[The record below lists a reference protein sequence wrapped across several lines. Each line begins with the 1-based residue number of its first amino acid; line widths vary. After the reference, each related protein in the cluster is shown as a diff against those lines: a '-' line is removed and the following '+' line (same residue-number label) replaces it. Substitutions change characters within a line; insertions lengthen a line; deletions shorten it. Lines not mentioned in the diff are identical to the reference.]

1 MALSEDDAAKIVLI
15 RSIEECDPRAFSEEL
30 RAQAFVAA
38 QDAEPGLS
46 SIERYAARLFEHLS
60 PWYQSILQLSKI
72 PLPWTLPVCF
82 AAFLLGLATNLLGP
96 AQQIHVIRNP
106 IFILI
111 AWNFVVFLALF
122 VLFLRRKIKTAQVS
136 TVVRAQNT
144 LPGAGNVGGLRGGL
158 RSNQSKAPWVVRYL
172 LPGVWHF
179 FHRMIFAVH
188 EQKNLAQIMRRFS
201 HHWLSVA
208 GALVVARWRR
218 LLHLGSVFVATG
230 AVAGMY
236 FRGLFQGYR
245 VVWDSTFI
253 VDQET
258 VDTFIRVLFGPSLW
272 LSNVF
277 GLGLANEISVVRLL
291 TPEGDEADGWIH
303 LFAISVLVAVVLPR
317 LALAAWQSS
326 RVGRLANNIALPL
339 DHYYGEVIEGPI
351 RLLVENE
358 VAAHAQTFSAKIAG
372 FVASKLYDEQIVPK
386 LISFREG
393 GGRIAD
399 LKSDLTSTTVAFLP
413 KIQSF
418 ITDTAIPE
426 LQLALS
432 QRLGEVLK
440 SIGTSFIDVKDPQI
454 AFEELSIFPAGR
466 TELKISNEF
475 SRAIAL
481 SVGTSIALAVAAV
494 GGGIGEQLG
503 IAIIATVLGT
513 TGPIG
518 FLIGLVAGTV
528 VAAGAWWFGKDKI
541 TETVEHVLLPAA
553 VVRAALWQSRF
564 QRLLAEAREKCEES
578 VRAKVDENL
587 QALIPQITNE
597 ILLRLRRLR
606 QY

>member
-1 MALSEDDAAKIVLI
+1 MALTEDAAAKIVLI

-30 RAQAFVAA
+30 RARAFVAA

-60 PWYQSILQLSKI
+60 PWYQSILQLAKI
-72 PLPWTLPVCF
+72 PAPWTLPVCF

-96 AQQIHVIRNP
+96 ARQIHVIRNP

-111 AWNFVVFLALF
+111 AWNLLVFLTLF
-122 VLFLRRKIKTAQVS
+122 VLFLRRKIKTQQVTS
-136 TVVRAQNT
+136 IVPAANTVES
-144 LPGAGNVGGLRGGL
+144 LRISS
-158 RSNQSKAPWVVRYL
+158 RSNQSKVPWVVKHL

-179 FHRMIFAVH
+179 FHRMIFAVR
-188 EQKNLAQIMRRFS
+188 EQRNLAQIMRRFS
-201 HHWLSVA
+201 HHWFSVA
-208 GALVVARWRR
+208 GALVVSRWRR
-218 LLHLGSVFVATG
+218 LLHLGSVFIATG

-253 VDQET
+253 VEQES
-258 VDTFIRVLFGPSLW
+258 VATFIRVLFAPSLW
-272 LSNVF
+272 ISNLF
-277 GLGLANEISVVRLL
+277 GLGLANRISVDRLL
-291 TPEGDEADGWIH
+291 TPGGDEADGWIH
-303 LFAISVLVAVVLPR
+303 LFAISVLLAVVLPR

-326 RVGRLANNIALPL
+326 RIRRLSGNLALPL

-351 RLLVENE
+351 RLLIEKE
-358 VAAHAQTFSAKIAG
+358 VAEQAQTFSAKIAG
-372 FVASKLYDEQIVPK
+372 FVATKLYDEQIVPK
-386 LISFREG
+386 LISFRERG
-393 GGRIAD
+393 GKIAD
-399 LKSDLTSTTVAFLP
+399 LKSELTSTTVAFLP

-418 ITDTAIPE
+418 ITDTALPE

-475 SRAIAL
+475 SRALAF
-481 SVGTSIALAVAAV
+481 SVGTSIALAIAAV

-518 FLIGLVAGTV
+518 FLIGLVAGAV

-541 TETVEHVLLPAA
+541 TETVEHILLPAA
-553 VVRAALWQSRF
+553 VVRTALWQSRF

-587 QALIPQITNE
+587 QTLIPQITDE

-606 QY
+606 QS

>member
-1 MALSEDDAAKIVLI
+1 MALTEDAAAKIVLI

-60 PWYQSILQLSKI
+60 PWYQSILQLAKI
-72 PLPWTLPVCF
+72 PAPWTFPVCF

-106 IFILI
+106 IFVLI
-111 AWNFVVFLALF
+111 AWNLLVFLALF
-122 VLFLRRKIKTAQVS
+122 VLFLRRKIKTQQITNVVPAAN
-136 TVVRAQNT
+136 TVES
-144 LPGAGNVGGLRGGL
+144 L
-158 RSNQSKAPWVVRYL
+158 RSSLRNHQSKAPWVVKYL

-208 GALVVARWRR
+208 GALVVSRWRR
-218 LLHLGSVFVATG
+218 LLHLGSVFIATG

-245 VVWDSTFI
+245 VMWDSTFI
-253 VDQET
+253 VDQES
-258 VDTFIRVLFGPSLW
+258 VATFIRVLFGPSLW
-272 LSNVF
+272 ISNLV
-277 GLGLANEISVVRLL
+277 GLGLANEISVSRLL
-291 TPEGDEADGWIH
+291 TPGGDEADGWIH
-303 LFAISVLVAVVLPR
+303 LFAISVFVAVVLPR

-326 RVGRLANNIALPL
+326 RLARLSDNIALPL

-351 RLLVENE
+351 RLLIEKE
-358 VAAHAQTFSAKIAG
+358 VGVQAQTFSAKVAG
-372 FVASKLYDEQIVPK
+372 FVASKLYDEQIVPQ
-386 LISFREG
+386 LILFRERG
-393 GGRIAD
+393 GKIAD
-399 LKSDLTSTTVAFLP
+399 LKSELTSTTLAFLP

-418 ITDTAIPE
+418 ITDTALPE

-475 SRAIAL
+475 SRAIAF
-481 SVGTSIALAVAAV
+481 SVGTSIALAIAAV

-518 FLIGLVAGTV
+518 FLIGLVAGAV

-541 TETVEHVLLPAA
+541 TETVEHILLPAA
-553 VVRAALWQSRF
+553 VVRAA
-564 QRLLAEAREKCEES
+564 
-578 VRAKVDENL
+578 
-587 QALIPQITNE
+587 
-597 ILLRLRRLR
+597 
-606 QY
+606 

>member
-1 MALSEDDAAKIVLI
+1 MALTEDAAAKIVLI

-60 PWYQSILQLSKI
+60 PWYQSILQLAKI
-72 PLPWTLPVCF
+72 PAPWTFPVCF

-111 AWNFVVFLALF
+111 AWNLLIFLALF
-122 VLFLRRKIKTAQVS
+122 VLFLRRKIKTQQVTNVVPAAN
-136 TVVRAQNT
+136 TVES
-144 LPGAGNVGGLRGGL
+144 L
-158 RSNQSKAPWVVRYL
+158 RSSLRNHQYKAPWVVKYL

-208 GALVVARWRR
+208 GALVVSRWRR
-218 LLHLGSVFVATG
+218 LLHLGSVFIATG

-253 VDQET
+253 VDQES
-258 VDTFIRVLFGPSLW
+258 VATFIRVLFGPSLW
-272 LSNVF
+272 ISNLF
-277 GLGLANEISVVRLL
+277 GLGLANEISVSGLL
-291 TPEGDEADGWIH
+291 TPGGDEADGWIH
-303 LFAISVLVAVVLPR
+303 LFAISVFVAVVLPR

-326 RVGRLANNIALPL
+326 RLARLSDNIALPL
-339 DHYYGEVIEGPI
+339 DRYYGEVIEGPI
-351 RLLVENE
+351 RLLIEKE
-358 VAAHAQTFSAKIAG
+358 VGAQAQTFSVKVAG

-386 LISFREG
+386 LILFRERG
-393 GGRIAD
+393 GKIAD
-399 LKSDLTSTTVAFLP
+399 LKSELTSTTVAFLP

-418 ITDTAIPE
+418 ITDTALPE

-475 SRAIAL
+475 SRALAF
-481 SVGTSIALAVAAV
+481 SVGTSIALAIAAV

-518 FLIGLVAGTV
+518 FLIGLVAGAM

-541 TETVEHVLLPAA
+541 TETVEHILLPAA
-553 VVRAALWQSRF
+553 VVRTALWQSRF

-587 QALIPQITNE
+587 QTLIPQITDE

-606 QY
+606 QS

>member
-1 MALSEDDAAKIVLI
+1 MALTEDAAAKIVLI
-15 RSIEECDPRAFSEEL
+15 RSIEECDQRAFSEEL

-38 QDAEPGLS
+38 QDVEPGLS

-60 PWYQSILQLSKI
+60 PWYQSILQLAKI
-72 PLPWTLPVCF
+72 PAPWTFPVCL

-106 IFILI
+106 IFVLI
-111 AWNFVVFLALF
+111 AWNLLIFLALF
-122 VLFLRRKIKTAQVS
+122 VLFLRRKIKKQQVTNVVPAAN
-136 TVVRAQNT
+136 TVES
-144 LPGAGNVGGLRGGL
+144 L
-158 RSNQSKAPWVVRYL
+158 RSSLRDHQYKDKAPWVVKYL
-172 LPGVWHF
+172 LPAVWHF

-188 EQKNLAQIMRRFS
+188 EQKNLSQIMRRFS
-201 HHWLSVA
+201 HHWLLVA
-208 GALVVARWRR
+208 GALVVSRWRR
-218 LLHLGSVFVATG
+218 LLHLGSVFIATG

-253 VDQET
+253 VNQES
-258 VDTFIRVLFGPSLW
+258 VATFIRVLFGPSLW
-272 LSNVF
+272 ISNLF
-277 GLGLANEISVVRLL
+277 GLGLANEISVSRLL
-291 TPEGDEADGWIH
+291 TPGGDEADGWIH
-303 LFAISVLVAVVLPR
+303 LFAISVFVAVVLPR

-326 RVGRLANNIALPL
+326 RLARLSDNIALPL

-351 RLLVENE
+351 RLLIEKE
-358 VAAHAQTFSAKIAG
+358 VGVQAQTFSAKVAG

-386 LISFREG
+386 LILFRERG
-393 GGRIAD
+393 GKIAD
-399 LKSDLTSTTVAFLP
+399 LKSQLTSTTVAFLP

-418 ITDTAIPE
+418 ITDTALPD

-475 SRAIAL
+475 SRAIAF
-481 SVGTSIALAVAAV
+481 SVGTSIALAIAAV

-518 FLIGLVAGTV
+518 FLIGLVAGAV

-541 TETVEHVLLPAA
+541 TETVEHILLPAA
-553 VVRAALWQSRF
+553 VVRTALWQSRF

-587 QALIPQITNE
+587 QALVPQITNE

-606 QY
+606 QS

>member
-1 MALSEDDAAKIVLI
+1 MALTEDDAAKIVLI

-38 QDAEPGLS
+38 QGSEPGLS

-60 PWYQSILQLSKI
+60 PWYQSILQLAKI
-72 PLPWTLPVCF
+72 PASWTWPVCF

-111 AWNFVVFLALF
+111 AWNLLVFFALF
-122 VLFLRRKIKTAQVS
+122 VLFLRRKIKTAQLPNVA
-136 TVVRAQNT
+136 RAQNN
-144 LPGAGNVGGLRGGL
+144 LPGAGNVESL
-158 RSNQSKAPWVVRYL
+158 RSSLRNNHAKAPWVVKYL
-172 LPGVWHF
+172 LPTVWHF

-208 GALVVARWRR
+208 GALVIARWRR
-218 LLHLGSVFVATG
+218 LLHLGSVFVAAG

-253 VDQET
+253 VDQESVT
-258 VDTFIRVLFGPSLW
+258 TFIRVLFGPSLW
-272 LSNVF
+272 LSNIF
-277 GLGLANEISVVRLL
+277 GLGLADEINVGRLL

-303 LFAISVLVAVVLPR
+303 LFAISVLVVVILPR

-326 RVGRLANNIALPL
+326 RIDRLSKNIGLPL

-351 RLLVENE
+351 RLLVEKE
-358 VAAHAQTFSAKIAG
+358 VAAQAQIFSAKVAG

-386 LISFREG
+386 LISFRER

-440 SIGTSFIDVKDPQI
+440 SIGTSFIDVKDPRI
-454 AFEELSIFPAGR
+454 AFEELSIFPAGG

-475 SRAIAL
+475 SRAIAF

-518 FLIGLVAGTV
+518 FLIGLVAGAV

-541 TETVEHVLLPAA
+541 SETVEHILLPAA
-553 VVRAALWQSRF
+553 VVRTALWQSRF
-564 QRLLAEAREKCEES
+564 QRLLAEARDKCEAS

-587 QALIPQITNE
+587 QTLVPQITDE

>member
-1 MALSEDDAAKIVLI
+1 
-15 RSIEECDPRAFSEEL
+15 
-30 RAQAFVAA
+30 
-38 QDAEPGLS
+38 
-46 SIERYAARLFEHLS
+46 
-60 PWYQSILQLSKI
+60 
-72 PLPWTLPVCF
+72 
-82 AAFLLGLATNLLGP
+82 
-96 AQQIHVIRNP
+96 
-106 IFILI
+106 
-111 AWNFVVFLALF
+111 
-122 VLFLRRKIKTAQVS
+122 
-136 TVVRAQNT
+136 
-144 LPGAGNVGGLRGGL
+144 
-158 RSNQSKAPWVVRYL
+158 
-172 LPGVWHF
+172 
-179 FHRMIFAVH
+179 
-188 EQKNLAQIMRRFS
+188 
-201 HHWLSVA
+201 
-208 GALVVARWRR
+208 
-218 LLHLGSVFVATG
+218 VFVASG
-230 AVAGMY
+230 AIAGMY

-253 VDQET
+253 VDQES
-258 VDTFIRVLFGPSLW
+258 VDVFIRVLFGPSLW

-277 GLGLANEISVVRLL
+277 GLGLANEISVARLL

-326 RVGRLANNIALPL
+326 RAGRLAKNIALPL

-358 VAAHAQTFSAKIAG
+358 VATQAQTFSAKVAG

-386 LISFREG
+386 LISFRDG

-481 SVGTSIALAVAAV
+481 SVGTSIALALAAV

-518 FLIGLVAGTV
+518 FLIGLVAGAV
-528 VAAGAWWFGKDKI
+528 IAAGAWWFGKDRI
-541 TETVEHVLLPAA
+541 SETVEHIVLPAA
-553 VVRAALWQSRF
+553 VVRTALWQSRF

-587 QALIPQITNE
+587 QALNPQITNE

>member
-1 MALSEDDAAKIVLI
+1 MALTEDAAAKIVLI

-60 PWYQSILQLSKI
+60 PWYQSILQLAKI
-72 PLPWTLPVCF
+72 PAPWTFPVCF

-106 IFILI
+106 IFVLI
-111 AWNFVVFLALF
+111 AWNLMVFLALF
-122 VLFLRRKIKTAQVS
+122 VLFLRRKIKTQQITNVVPAAN
-136 TVVRAQNT
+136 TVES
-144 LPGAGNVGGLRGGL
+144 L
-158 RSNQSKAPWVVRYL
+158 RSSLRNHQSKAPWVVKYL

-208 GALVVARWRR
+208 GALVVSRWRR
-218 LLHLGSVFVATG
+218 LLHLGSVFIATG

-245 VVWDSTFI
+245 VMWDSTFI
-253 VDQET
+253 VDQES
-258 VDTFIRVLFGPSLW
+258 VATFIRVLFGPSLW
-272 LSNVF
+272 ISNLV
-277 GLGLANEISVVRLL
+277 GLGLANEISVSRLL
-291 TPEGDEADGWIH
+291 TPGGDEADGWIH
-303 LFAISVLVAVVLPR
+303 LFAISVFVAVVLPR

-326 RVGRLANNIALPL
+326 RLARLSDNIALPL

-351 RLLVENE
+351 RLLIEKE
-358 VAAHAQTFSAKIAG
+358 VGVQAQTFSAKVAG

-386 LISFREG
+386 LILFRERG
-393 GGRIAD
+393 GKIAD
-399 LKSDLTSTTVAFLP
+399 LKSELTSTTLAFLP

-418 ITDTAIPE
+418 ITDTALPE

-475 SRAIAL
+475 SRAIAF
-481 SVGTSIALAVAAV
+481 SVGTSIALAIAAV

-518 FLIGLVAGTV
+518 FLIGLVAGAV

-541 TETVEHVLLPAA
+541 TETVEHILLPAA

-587 QALIPQITNE
+587 QTLIPQITDE

-606 QY
+606 QS

>member
-1 MALSEDDAAKIVLI
+1 MALTEDAAAKIVLI

-60 PWYQSILQLSKI
+60 PWYQSILQLAKI
-72 PLPWTLPVCF
+72 PAPWTFPVCF
-82 AAFLLGLATNLLGP
+82 VAFLLGLATNLLGP

-106 IFILI
+106 IFVLI
-111 AWNFVVFLALF
+111 AWNLLVFLALF
-122 VLFLRRKIKTAQVS
+122 VLFLRRKIKTQQVTNVVPAAN
-136 TVVRAQNT
+136 TVDS
-144 LPGAGNVGGLRGGL
+144 L
-158 RSNQSKAPWVVRYL
+158 RSSLRNHQSKAPWVVKYL

-208 GALVVARWRR
+208 GALVVSRWRR
-218 LLHLGSVFVATG
+218 LLHLGSVFIATG

-245 VVWDSTFI
+245 VMWDSTFI
-253 VDQET
+253 VDQES
-258 VDTFIRVLFGPSLW
+258 VATFIRVLFGPSLW
-272 LSNVF
+272 ISNLV
-277 GLGLANEISVVRLL
+277 GLGLANEISVSRLL
-291 TPEGDEADGWIH
+291 TPGGDEADGWIH
-303 LFAISVLVAVVLPR
+303 LFAISVFVAVVLPR

-326 RVGRLANNIALPL
+326 RLARLSDNIALPL

-351 RLLVENE
+351 RLLIEKE
-358 VAAHAQTFSAKIAG
+358 VGVQAQTFSAKVAG

-386 LISFREG
+386 LILFRERG
-393 GGRIAD
+393 GKIAD
-399 LKSDLTSTTVAFLP
+399 LKSELTSTTLAFLP

-418 ITDTAIPE
+418 ITDTALPE

-475 SRAIAL
+475 SRAIAF
-481 SVGTSIALAVAAV
+481 SVGTSIALAIAAV

-518 FLIGLVAGTV
+518 FLIGLVAGAV

-541 TETVEHVLLPAA
+541 TETVEHILLPAA

-587 QALIPQITNE
+587 QTLIPQITDE

-606 QY
+606 QS

>member
-1 MALSEDDAAKIVLI
+1 MALTEDAAAKIVLI

-38 QDAEPGLS
+38 QDVEPGLS

-60 PWYQSILQLSKI
+60 PWYQSILQLAKI
-72 PLPWTLPVCF
+72 PAPWTFPVCF

-111 AWNFVVFLALF
+111 AWNLLIFLALF
-122 VLFLRRKIKTAQVS
+122 VLFLRRKIKTQQVTNVVPAAN
-136 TVVRAQNT
+136 TVES
-144 LPGAGNVGGLRGGL
+144 L
-158 RSNQSKAPWVVRYL
+158 RSSLRNHQYKAPWVVKYL

-208 GALVVARWRR
+208 GALVVSRWRR
-218 LLHLGSVFVATG
+218 LLHLGSVFIASG

-245 VVWDSTFI
+245 VMWDSTFI
-253 VDQET
+253 VDQES
-258 VDTFIRVLFGPSLW
+258 VATFIRVLFGPSLW
-272 LSNVF
+272 ISKLF
-277 GLGLANEISVVRLL
+277 GLGLANEISVSRLL
-291 TPEGDEADGWIH
+291 SPGGDEADGWIH
-303 LFAISVLVAVVLPR
+303 LFAISVFVAVVLPR
-317 LALAAWQSS
+317 LALAAWQS
-326 RVGRLANNIALPL
+326 RRLARLSDNIALPL

-351 RLLVENE
+351 RLLIEKE
-358 VAAHAQTFSAKIAG
+358 VGVQAQTFSAKVAG

-386 LISFREG
+386 LILFRERG
-393 GGRIAD
+393 GKIAD
-399 LKSDLTSTTVAFLP
+399 LKSELTSTTVAFLP

-418 ITDTAIPE
+418 ITDTALPE

-475 SRAIAL
+475 SRAIAF
-481 SVGTSIALAVAAV
+481 SVGTSIALAIAAV

-518 FLIGLVAGTV
+518 FLIGLVAGAV

-541 TETVEHVLLPAA
+541 TETVEHILLPAA
-553 VVRAALWQSRF
+553 VVRTALWQSRF

-587 QALIPQITNE
+587 QALVPQITDE

-606 QY
+606 QS

>member
-1 MALSEDDAAKIVLI
+1 MALTEDAAAKIVLI

-60 PWYQSILQLSKI
+60 PWYQSILQLAKI
-72 PLPWTLPVCF
+72 PAPWTFPVCF

-106 IFILI
+106 IFVLI
-111 AWNFVVFLALF
+111 AWNLLVFLALF
-122 VLFLRRKIKTAQVS
+122 VLFLRRKIKTQQVTNVVPAAN
-136 TVVRAQNT
+136 TVES
-144 LPGAGNVGGLRGGL
+144 L
-158 RSNQSKAPWVVRYL
+158 RSSLRNHQSKAPWVVKYL

-208 GALVVARWRR
+208 GALVVSRWRR
-218 LLHLGSVFVATG
+218 LLHLGSVFIATG

-245 VVWDSTFI
+245 VMWDSTFI
-253 VDQET
+253 VDQES
-258 VDTFIRVLFGPSLW
+258 VATFIRVLFGPSLW
-272 LSNVF
+272 ISNLV
-277 GLGLANEISVVRLL
+277 GLGLANEISVSRLL
-291 TPEGDEADGWIH
+291 TPGGDEADGWIH
-303 LFAISVLVAVVLPR
+303 LFAISVFVAVVLPR

-326 RVGRLANNIALPL
+326 RLARLSDNIALPL

-351 RLLVENE
+351 RLLIEKE
-358 VAAHAQTFSAKIAG
+358 VGVQAQTFSAKVAG

-386 LISFREG
+386 LILFRERG
-393 GGRIAD
+393 GKIAD
-399 LKSDLTSTTVAFLP
+399 LKSELTSTTLAFLP

-418 ITDTAIPE
+418 ITDTALPE

-475 SRAIAL
+475 SRAIAF
-481 SVGTSIALAVAAV
+481 SVGTSIALAIAAV

-518 FLIGLVAGTV
+518 FLIGLVAGAV

-541 TETVEHVLLPAA
+541 TETVEHILLPAA

-587 QALIPQITNE
+587 QTLIPQITDE
-597 ILLRLRRLR
+597 ISLRLRRLR
-606 QY
+606 QS

>member
-1 MALSEDDAAKIVLI
+1 MALTEDAAAKIVLI

-60 PWYQSILQLSKI
+60 PWYQSILQLAKI
-72 PLPWTLPVCF
+72 PAPWTFPVCF

-111 AWNFVVFLALF
+111 AWNLLVFLALF
-122 VLFLRRKIKTAQVS
+122 VLFLRRKIKTQQVTNVVPAAN
-136 TVVRAQNT
+136 TVES
-144 LPGAGNVGGLRGGL
+144 L
-158 RSNQSKAPWVVRYL
+158 RSSLRNHQYKAPWVVKYL

-208 GALVVARWRR
+208 GALVVSRWRR
-218 LLHLGSVFVATG
+218 LLHLGSVFIATG

-253 VDQET
+253 VDQES
-258 VDTFIRVLFGPSLW
+258 VATFIRVLFGPSLW
-272 LSNVF
+272 ISNLF
-277 GLGLANEISVVRLL
+277 GLGLANEISVSRLL
-291 TPEGDEADGWIH
+291 TPGGDEADGWIH
-303 LFAISVLVAVVLPR
+303 LFAISVFVAVVLPR

-326 RVGRLANNIALPL
+326 RLARLSDNIALPL

-351 RLLVENE
+351 RLLIEKE
-358 VAAHAQTFSAKIAG
+358 VGAQAQTFSAKVAG

-386 LISFREG
+386 LILFRERG
-393 GGRIAD
+393 GKIAD
-399 LKSDLTSTTVAFLP
+399 LKSELTSTTVAFLP

-418 ITDTAIPE
+418 ITDTALPE

-475 SRAIAL
+475 SRAIAF
-481 SVGTSIALAVAAV
+481 SVGTSIALAIAAV

-518 FLIGLVAGTV
+518 FLIGLVAGAV

-541 TETVEHVLLPAA
+541 TETVEHILLPAA
-553 VVRAALWQSRF
+553 VVRTALWQSRF

-587 QALIPQITNE
+587 QTLIPQITDE

-606 QY
+606 QS

>member
-1 MALSEDDAAKIVLI
+1 MALTEDAAAKIVLI

-60 PWYQSILQLSKI
+60 PWYQSILQLAKI
-72 PLPWTLPVCF
+72 PAPWTFPVCF

-106 IFILI
+106 IFVLI
-111 AWNFVVFLALF
+111 AWNLLVFLALF
-122 VLFLRRKIKTAQVS
+122 VLFLRRKIKTQQVTNVVPAAN
-136 TVVRAQNT
+136 TVES
-144 LPGAGNVGGLRGGL
+144 L
-158 RSNQSKAPWVVRYL
+158 RSSLRNHQSKVPWVVKYL

-208 GALVVARWRR
+208 GALVVSRWRR
-218 LLHLGSVFVATG
+218 LLHLGSVFIATG

-245 VVWDSTFI
+245 VMWDSTFI
-253 VDQET
+253 VDQES
-258 VDTFIRVLFGPSLW
+258 VATFIRVLFGPSLW
-272 LSNVF
+272 ISNLV
-277 GLGLANEISVVRLL
+277 GLGLANEISVSRLL
-291 TPEGDEADGWIH
+291 TPGGDEADGWIH
-303 LFAISVLVAVVLPR
+303 LFAISVFVAVVLPR

-326 RVGRLANNIALPL
+326 RLARLSDNIALPL

-351 RLLVENE
+351 RLLIEKE
-358 VAAHAQTFSAKIAG
+358 VGVQAQTFSAKVAG
-372 FVASKLYDEQIVPK
+372 FVASKLYDEQIVPQ
-386 LISFREG
+386 LILFRERG
-393 GGRIAD
+393 GKIAD
-399 LKSDLTSTTVAFLP
+399 LKSELTSTTLAFLP

-418 ITDTAIPE
+418 ITDTALPE

-475 SRAIAL
+475 SRAIAF
-481 SVGTSIALAVAAV
+481 SVGTSIALAIAAV

-518 FLIGLVAGTV
+518 FLIGLVAGAV

-541 TETVEHVLLPAA
+541 TETVEHILLPAA

-587 QALIPQITNE
+587 QTLIPQITDE

-606 QY
+606 QS

>member
-1 MALSEDDAAKIVLI
+1 MALTEDAAAKIVLI

-30 RAQAFVAA
+30 RARAFVAA

-60 PWYQSILQLSKI
+60 PWYQSILQLAKI
-72 PLPWTLPVCF
+72 PAPWTLPVCF

-96 AQQIHVIRNP
+96 ARQIHVIRNP

-111 AWNFVVFLALF
+111 AWNLLVFLTLF
-122 VLFLRRKIKTAQVS
+122 VLFLRRKIKTQQVTS
-136 TVVRAQNT
+136 IVPAANTVES
-144 LPGAGNVGGLRGGL
+144 LRISS
-158 RSNQSKAPWVVRYL
+158 RSNQSKVPWVVKHL

-179 FHRMIFAVH
+179 FHRMIFAVR
-188 EQKNLAQIMRRFS
+188 EQRNLAQIMRRFS
-201 HHWLSVA
+201 HHWFSVA
-208 GALVVARWRR
+208 GALVVSRWRR
-218 LLHLGSVFVATG
+218 LLHLGSVFIATG

-253 VDQET
+253 VEQES
-258 VDTFIRVLFGPSLW
+258 VATFIRVLFAPSLW
-272 LSNVF
+272 ISNLF
-277 GLGLANEISVVRLL
+277 GLGLANRISVDRLL
-291 TPEGDEADGWIH
+291 TPGGDEADGWIH
-303 LFAISVLVAVVLPR
+303 LFAISVLLAVVLPR

-326 RVGRLANNIALPL
+326 RIRRLSGNLALPL

-351 RLLVENE
+351 RLLIEKE
-358 VAAHAQTFSAKIAG
+358 VAEQAQTFSAKIAG
-372 FVASKLYDEQIVPK
+372 FVATKLYDEQIVAK
-386 LISFREG
+386 LISFRERG
-393 GGRIAD
+393 GKIAD
-399 LKSDLTSTTVAFLP
+399 LKSELTSTTVAFLP

-418 ITDTAIPE
+418 ITDTALPE

-454 AFEELSIFPAGR
+454 AFEELSIFPAGT

-475 SRAIAL
+475 SRALAF
-481 SVGTSIALAVAAV
+481 SVGTSIALAIAAV

-518 FLIGLVAGTV
+518 FLIGLVAGAV

-541 TETVEHVLLPAA
+541 TETVEHILLPAA
-553 VVRAALWQSRF
+553 VVRTALWQSRF

-587 QALIPQITNE
+587 HTLIPQITDE

-606 QY
+606 QS

>member
-1 MALSEDDAAKIVLI
+1 MALTEDAAAKIVLI

-30 RAQAFVAA
+30 RARAFVAA

-60 PWYQSILQLSKI
+60 PWYQSILQLAKI
-72 PLPWTLPVCF
+72 PAPWTLPVCF

-96 AQQIHVIRNP
+96 ARQIHVIRNP

-111 AWNFVVFLALF
+111 AWNLLVFLTLF
-122 VLFLRRKIKTAQVS
+122 VLFLRRKIKTQQVTNIVPAAN
-136 TVVRAQNT
+136 TVES
-144 LPGAGNVGGLRGGL
+144 LRISS
-158 RSNQSKAPWVVRYL
+158 RSNQSKVPWVVKHL

-179 FHRMIFAVH
+179 FHRMIFAVR
-188 EQKNLAQIMRRFS
+188 EQRNLAQIMRRFS
-201 HHWLSVA
+201 HHWFSVA
-208 GALVVARWRR
+208 GALVVSRWRR
-218 LLHLGSVFVATG
+218 LLHLGSVFIATG

-253 VDQET
+253 VEQES
-258 VDTFIRVLFGPSLW
+258 VATFIRVLFAPSLW
-272 LSNVF
+272 ISNLF
-277 GLGLANEISVVRLL
+277 GLGLANRISVDRLL
-291 TPEGDEADGWIH
+291 TPGGDEADGWIH
-303 LFAISVLVAVVLPR
+303 LFAISVLLAVVLPR

-326 RVGRLANNIALPL
+326 RIRRLSGNLALPL

-351 RLLVENE
+351 RLLIEKE
-358 VAAHAQTFSAKIAG
+358 VAEQAQTFSAKIAG
-372 FVASKLYDEQIVPK
+372 FVATKLYDEQIVPK
-386 LISFREG
+386 LISFRERG
-393 GGRIAD
+393 GKIAD
-399 LKSDLTSTTVAFLP
+399 LKSELTSTTVAFLP

-418 ITDTAIPE
+418 ITDTALPE

-475 SRAIAL
+475 SRALAF
-481 SVGTSIALAVAAV
+481 SVGTSIALAIAAV

-518 FLIGLVAGTV
+518 FLIGLVAGAV
-528 VAAGAWWFGKDKI
+528 VAA
-541 TETVEHVLLPAA
+541 ETVEHILLPAA
-553 VVRAALWQSRF
+553 VVRTALWQSRF

-587 QALIPQITNE
+587 HTLIPQITDE

-606 QY
+606 QS

>member
-1 MALSEDDAAKIVLI
+1 MALTEDAAAKIVLI

-60 PWYQSILQLSKI
+60 PWYQSILQLAKI
-72 PLPWTLPVCF
+72 PAPWTFPVCF

-106 IFILI
+106 IFVLI
-111 AWNFVVFLALF
+111 AWNLLVFLALF
-122 VLFLRRKIKTAQVS
+122 VLFLRRKIKTQQVTNVVPAAN
-136 TVVRAQNT
+136 TVES
-144 LPGAGNVGGLRGGL
+144 L
-158 RSNQSKAPWVVRYL
+158 RSSLRNHQSKAPWVVKYL

-208 GALVVARWRR
+208 GALVVSRWRR
-218 LLHLGSVFVATG
+218 LLHLGSVFIATG

-245 VVWDSTFI
+245 VMWDSTFI
-253 VDQET
+253 VDQES
-258 VDTFIRVLFGPSLW
+258 VATFIRVLFGPSLW
-272 LSNVF
+272 ISNLV
-277 GLGLANEISVVRLL
+277 GLGLANEISVSRLL
-291 TPEGDEADGWIH
+291 TPGGDEADGWIH
-303 LFAISVLVAVVLPR
+303 LFAISVFVAVVLPR

-326 RVGRLANNIALPL
+326 RLARLSDNIALPL

-351 RLLVENE
+351 RLLIEKE
-358 VAAHAQTFSAKIAG
+358 VGVQAQTFSVKVAG

-386 LISFREG
+386 LILFRERG
-393 GGRIAD
+393 GKIAD
-399 LKSDLTSTTVAFLP
+399 LKSELTSTTLAFLP

-418 ITDTAIPE
+418 ITDTALPE

-475 SRAIAL
+475 SRAIAF
-481 SVGTSIALAVAAV
+481 SVGTSIALAIAAV

-518 FLIGLVAGTV
+518 FLIGLVAGAV

-541 TETVEHVLLPAA
+541 TETVEHILLPAA

-587 QALIPQITNE
+587 QTLIPQITDE

-606 QY
+606 QS

>member
-1 MALSEDDAAKIVLI
+1 MALTEDAAAKIVLI

-30 RAQAFVAA
+30 RARAFVAA

-60 PWYQSILQLSKI
+60 PWYQSILQLAKI
-72 PLPWTLPVCF
+72 PAPWTLPVCF

-96 AQQIHVIRNP
+96 ARQIHVIRNP

-111 AWNFVVFLALF
+111 AWNLLVFLTLF
-122 VLFLRRKIKTAQVS
+122 VLFLRRKIKTQQVTNIVPAAN
-136 TVVRAQNT
+136 TVES
-144 LPGAGNVGGLRGGL
+144 LRISS
-158 RSNQSKAPWVVRYL
+158 RSNQSKVPWVVKHL

-179 FHRMIFAVH
+179 FHRMIFAVR
-188 EQKNLAQIMRRFS
+188 EQRNLAQIMRRFS
-201 HHWLSVA
+201 HHWFSVA
-208 GALVVARWRR
+208 GALVVSRWRR
-218 LLHLGSVFVATG
+218 LLHLGSVFIATG

-253 VDQET
+253 VEQES
-258 VDTFIRVLFGPSLW
+258 VATFIRVLFAPSLW
-272 LSNVF
+272 ISNLF
-277 GLGLANEISVVRLL
+277 GLGLANRISVDRLL
-291 TPEGDEADGWIH
+291 TPGGDEADGWIH
-303 LFAISVLVAVVLPR
+303 LFAISVLLAVVLPR

-326 RVGRLANNIALPL
+326 RIRRLSGNLALPL

-351 RLLVENE
+351 RLLIEKE
-358 VAAHAQTFSAKIAG
+358 VAEQAQTFSAKIAG
-372 FVASKLYDEQIVPK
+372 FFATKLYDEQIVPK
-386 LISFREG
+386 LISFRERG
-393 GGRIAD
+393 GKIAD
-399 LKSDLTSTTVAFLP
+399 LKSELTSTTVAFLP

-418 ITDTAIPE
+418 ITDTALPE

-454 AFEELSIFPAGR
+454 AFEELSIFPTGR

-475 SRAIAL
+475 SRALAF
-481 SVGTSIALAVAAV
+481 SVGTSIALAIAAV

-518 FLIGLVAGTV
+518 FLIGLVAGAV

-541 TETVEHVLLPAA
+541 TETVEHILLPAA
-553 VVRAALWQSRF
+553 VVRTALWQSRF

-587 QALIPQITNE
+587 HTLIPQITDE

-606 QY
+606 QS

>member
-1 MALSEDDAAKIVLI
+1 MALTEDAAAKIVLI
-15 RSIEECDPRAFSEEL
+15 RSIEECEPRAFSEEL
-30 RAQAFVAA
+30 QAQAFVAA

-60 PWYQSILQLSKI
+60 PWYQSILQLAKI
-72 PLPWTLPVCF
+72 PAPWTVPVCF

-111 AWNFVVFLALF
+111 AWNLLVFLALF
-122 VLFLRRKIKTAQVS
+122 VLFLRRKINTQQVTNVVPAAN
-136 TVVRAQNT
+136 TVES
-144 LPGAGNVGGLRGGL
+144 LRRSL
-158 RSNQSKAPWVVRYL
+158 RNHPHKVPWAVKYL

-208 GALVVARWRR
+208 GALVVSRWRR
-218 LLHLGSVFVATG
+218 LLHLGSVFIATG

-253 VDQET
+253 VDQES
-258 VDTFIRVLFGPSLW
+258 VAAIIGVLFGPSLW
-272 LSNVF
+272 ISNLF
-277 GLGLANEISVVRLL
+277 GLGLANEISVSGLL
-291 TPEGDEADGWIH
+291 TPGGDEADGWIH
-303 LFAISVLVAVVLPR
+303 LFAISVFVAVVLPR

-326 RVGRLANNIALPL
+326 RLARFSDNIALPL

-351 RLLVENE
+351 RLLIEKE
-358 VAAHAQTFSAKIAG
+358 VGVQAQTFSAKVAG

-386 LISFREG
+386 LILFRERG
-393 GGRIAD
+393 GKIID
-399 LKSDLTSTTVAFLP
+399 LKSELTSTTVAFLP

-418 ITDTAIPE
+418 ITDTALPE

-475 SRAIAL
+475 SRAIAF
-481 SVGTSIALAVAAV
+481 SVGTSIALAIAAV

-518 FLIGLVAGTV
+518 FLIGLVAGAV
-528 VAAGAWWFGKDKI
+528 MAAGAWWFGKDRI
-541 TETVEHVLLPAA
+541 TETVEHILLPAA
-553 VVRAALWQSRF
+553 VVRTALWQSRF
-564 QRLLAEAREKCEES
+564 QRLLTEAREKCEES

-587 QALIPQITNE
+587 QRLVPQITDE

-606 QY
+606 QS

>member
-1 MALSEDDAAKIVLI
+1 MALTEDAAAKIVLI

-60 PWYQSILQLSKI
+60 PWYQSILQLAKI
-72 PLPWTLPVCF
+72 PAPWTFPVCF
-82 AAFLLGLATNLLGP
+82 VAFLLGLATNLLGP

-106 IFILI
+106 IFVLI
-111 AWNFVVFLALF
+111 AWNLLVFLALF
-122 VLFLRRKIKTAQVS
+122 VLFLRRKIKTQQVTNVVPAAN
-136 TVVRAQNT
+136 TVES
-144 LPGAGNVGGLRGGL
+144 L
-158 RSNQSKAPWVVRYL
+158 RSSLRNHQSKAPWVVKYL

-208 GALVVARWRR
+208 GALVVSRWRR
-218 LLHLGSVFVATG
+218 LLHLGSVFIATG

-245 VVWDSTFI
+245 VMWDSTFI
-253 VDQET
+253 VDQES
-258 VDTFIRVLFGPSLW
+258 VATFIRVLFGPSLW
-272 LSNVF
+272 ISNLV
-277 GLGLANEISVVRLL
+277 GLGLANEISVSRLL
-291 TPEGDEADGWIH
+291 TPGGDEADGWIH
-303 LFAISVLVAVVLPR
+303 LFAISVFVAVVLPR

-326 RVGRLANNIALPL
+326 RLARLSDNIALPL

-351 RLLVENE
+351 RLLIEKE
-358 VAAHAQTFSAKIAG
+358 VGVQAQTFSAKVAG

-386 LISFREG
+386 LILFRERG
-393 GGRIAD
+393 GKIAD
-399 LKSDLTSTTVAFLP
+399 LKSELTSTTLAFLP

-418 ITDTAIPE
+418 ITDTALPE

-475 SRAIAL
+475 SRAIVF
-481 SVGTSIALAVAAV
+481 SVGTSIALAIAAV

-518 FLIGLVAGTV
+518 FLIGLVAGAV

-541 TETVEHVLLPAA
+541 TETVEHILLPAA

-587 QALIPQITNE
+587 QTLIPQITDE

-606 QY
+606 QS

>member
-1 MALSEDDAAKIVLI
+1 MALTEDAAAKIVLI

-60 PWYQSILQLSKI
+60 PWYQSILQLAKI
-72 PLPWTLPVCF
+72 PAPWTFPVCF

-106 IFILI
+106 IFVLI
-111 AWNFVVFLALF
+111 AWNLLVFLALF
-122 VLFLRRKIKTAQVS
+122 VLFLRRKIKTQQVTNVVPAAN
-136 TVVRAQNT
+136 TVES
-144 LPGAGNVGGLRGGL
+144 L
-158 RSNQSKAPWVVRYL
+158 RSSLRNHQSKAPWVVKYL

-208 GALVVARWRR
+208 GALVVSRWRR
-218 LLHLGSVFVATG
+218 LLHLGSVFIATG

-245 VVWDSTFI
+245 VMWDSTFI
-253 VDQET
+253 VDQES
-258 VDTFIRVLFGPSLW
+258 VATFIRVLFGPSLW
-272 LSNVF
+272 ISNLV
-277 GLGLANEISVVRLL
+277 GLGLANEISVSRLL
-291 TPEGDEADGWIH
+291 TPGGDEADGWIH
-303 LFAISVLVAVVLPR
+303 LFAISVFVAVVLPR

-326 RVGRLANNIALPL
+326 RLARLSDNIALPL

-351 RLLVENE
+351 RLLIEKE
-358 VAAHAQTFSAKIAG
+358 VGVQAQTFSAKVAG
-372 FVASKLYDEQIVPK
+372 FVASKLYDEQIVPQ
-386 LISFREG
+386 LILFRERG
-393 GGRIAD
+393 GKIAD
-399 LKSDLTSTTVAFLP
+399 LKSELTSTTVAFLP

-418 ITDTAIPE
+418 ITDTALPE

-475 SRAIAL
+475 SRAIAF
-481 SVGTSIALAVAAV
+481 SVGTSIALAIAAV

-518 FLIGLVAGTV
+518 FLIGLVAGAV

-541 TETVEHVLLPAA
+541 TETVEHILLPAA

-587 QALIPQITNE
+587 QTLIPQITDE
-597 ILLRLRRLR
+597 ISLRLRRLR
-606 QY
+606 QS

>member
-1 MALSEDDAAKIVLI
+1 MALTEDAAAKIVLI

-30 RAQAFVAA
+30 RARAFVAA

-60 PWYQSILQLSKI
+60 PWYQSILQLAKI
-72 PLPWTLPVCF
+72 PAPWTLPVCF

-96 AQQIHVIRNP
+96 ARQIHVIRNP

-111 AWNFVVFLALF
+111 AWNLLVFLTLF
-122 VLFLRRKIKTAQVS
+122 VLFLRRKIKTQQVTS
-136 TVVRAQNT
+136 IVPAANTVES
-144 LPGAGNVGGLRGGL
+144 LRISS
-158 RSNQSKAPWVVRYL
+158 RSNQSKVPWVVKHL

-179 FHRMIFAVH
+179 FHRMIFAVR
-188 EQKNLAQIMRRFS
+188 EQRNLTQIMRRFS
-201 HHWLSVA
+201 HHWFSVA
-208 GALVVARWRR
+208 GALVVSRWRR
-218 LLHLGSVFVATG
+218 LLHLGSVFIATG

-253 VDQET
+253 VEQES
-258 VDTFIRVLFGPSLW
+258 VATFIRVLFAPSLW
-272 LSNVF
+272 ISNLF
-277 GLGLANEISVVRLL
+277 GLGLANRISVDRLL
-291 TPEGDEADGWIH
+291 TPGGDEADGWIH
-303 LFAISVLVAVVLPR
+303 LFAISVLLAVVLPR

-326 RVGRLANNIALPL
+326 RIRRLSGNLALPL

-351 RLLVENE
+351 RLLIEKE
-358 VAAHAQTFSAKIAG
+358 VAEQAQTFSAKIAG
-372 FVASKLYDEQIVPK
+372 FVATKLYDEQIVAK
-386 LISFREG
+386 LISFRERG
-393 GGRIAD
+393 GKIAD
-399 LKSDLTSTTVAFLP
+399 LKSELTSTTVAFLP

-418 ITDTAIPE
+418 ITDTALPE

-475 SRAIAL
+475 SRALAF
-481 SVGTSIALAVAAV
+481 SVGTSIALAIAAV

-518 FLIGLVAGTV
+518 FLIGLVAGAV

-541 TETVEHVLLPAA
+541 TETVEHILLPAA
-553 VVRAALWQSRF
+553 VVRTALWQSRF

-587 QALIPQITNE
+587 HTLIPQITDE

-606 QY
+606 QS

>member
-1 MALSEDDAAKIVLI
+1 MALTEDAAAKIVLI

-60 PWYQSILQLSKI
+60 PWYQSILQLAKI
-72 PLPWTLPVCF
+72 PAPWTFPVCF

-106 IFILI
+106 IFVLI
-111 AWNFVVFLALF
+111 AWNLLVFLALF
-122 VLFLRRKIKTAQVS
+122 VLFLRRKIKTQQVTNVVPAAN
-136 TVVRAQNT
+136 TVES
-144 LPGAGNVGGLRGGL
+144 L
-158 RSNQSKAPWVVRYL
+158 RSSLRNHQSKVPWVVKYL

-188 EQKNLAQIMRRFS
+188 EQKNLAQIIRRFS

-208 GALVVARWRR
+208 GALVVSRWRR
-218 LLHLGSVFVATG
+218 LLHLGSVFIATG

-245 VVWDSTFI
+245 VMWDSTFI
-253 VDQET
+253 VDQES
-258 VDTFIRVLFGPSLW
+258 VATFIRVLFGPSLW
-272 LSNVF
+272 ISNLV
-277 GLGLANEISVVRLL
+277 GLGLANEISVSRLL
-291 TPEGDEADGWIH
+291 TPGGDEADGWIH
-303 LFAISVLVAVVLPR
+303 LFAISVFVAVVLPR

-326 RVGRLANNIALPL
+326 RLARLSDNIALPL

-351 RLLVENE
+351 RLLIEKE
-358 VAAHAQTFSAKIAG
+358 VGVQAQTFSAKVAG

-386 LISFREG
+386 LILFRERG
-393 GGRIAD
+393 GKIAD
-399 LKSDLTSTTVAFLP
+399 LKSELTSTTLAFLP

-418 ITDTAIPE
+418 ITDTALPE

-475 SRAIAL
+475 SRAIAF
-481 SVGTSIALAVAAV
+481 SVGTSIALAIAAV

-518 FLIGLVAGTV
+518 FLIGLVAGAV

-541 TETVEHVLLPAA
+541 TETVEHILLPAA

-587 QALIPQITNE
+587 QTLIPQITDE

-606 QY
+606 QS

>member
-1 MALSEDDAAKIVLI
+1 MALTEDAAAKIVLI

-30 RAQAFVAA
+30 RARAFVAA

-60 PWYQSILQLSKI
+60 PWYQSILQLAKI
-72 PLPWTLPVCF
+72 PAPWTLPVCF

-96 AQQIHVIRNP
+96 ARQIHVIRNP

-111 AWNFVVFLALF
+111 AWNLLVFLTLF
-122 VLFLRRKIKTAQVS
+122 VLFVRRKIKTQQVTS
-136 TVVRAQNT
+136 IVPAANTVES
-144 LPGAGNVGGLRGGL
+144 LRISS
-158 RSNQSKAPWVVRYL
+158 RSNQSKVPWVVKHL

-179 FHRMIFAVH
+179 FHRMIFAVR
-188 EQKNLAQIMRRFS
+188 EQRNLAQIMRRFS
-201 HHWLSVA
+201 HHWFSVA
-208 GALVVARWRR
+208 GALVVSRWRR
-218 LLHLGSVFVATG
+218 LLHLGSVFIATG

-253 VDQET
+253 VEQES
-258 VDTFIRVLFGPSLW
+258 VATFIRVLFAPSLW
-272 LSNVF
+272 ISNLF
-277 GLGLANEISVVRLL
+277 GLGLANRISVDRLL
-291 TPEGDEADGWIH
+291 TPGGDEADGWIH
-303 LFAISVLVAVVLPR
+303 LFAISVLLAVVLPR

-326 RVGRLANNIALPL
+326 RIRRLSGNLALPL

-351 RLLVENE
+351 RLLIEKE
-358 VAAHAQTFSAKIAG
+358 VAEQAQTFSAKIAG
-372 FVASKLYDEQIVPK
+372 FVATKLYDEQIVPK
-386 LISFREG
+386 LISFRERG
-393 GGRIAD
+393 GKIAD
-399 LKSDLTSTTVAFLP
+399 LKSELTSTTVAFLP

-418 ITDTAIPE
+418 ITDTALPE

-475 SRAIAL
+475 SRALAF
-481 SVGTSIALAVAAV
+481 SVGTSIALAIAAV

-518 FLIGLVAGTV
+518 FLIGLVAGAV

-541 TETVEHVLLPAA
+541 TETVEHILLPAA
-553 VVRAALWQSRF
+553 VVRTALWQSRF

-587 QALIPQITNE
+587 HTLIPQITDE

-606 QY
+606 QS

>member
-1 MALSEDDAAKIVLI
+1 MALTEDAAAKIVLI

-60 PWYQSILQLSKI
+60 PWYQSILQLAKI
-72 PLPWTLPVCF
+72 PAPWTFPVCF

-106 IFILI
+106 IFVLI
-111 AWNFVVFLALF
+111 AWNLLVFLALF
-122 VLFLRRKIKTAQVS
+122 VLFLRRKIKTQQVTNVVPAAN
-136 TVVRAQNT
+136 TVES
-144 LPGAGNVGGLRGGL
+144 L
-158 RSNQSKAPWVVRYL
+158 RSSLRNHQSKVPWVVKYL

-208 GALVVARWRR
+208 GALVVSRWRR
-218 LLHLGSVFVATG
+218 LLHLGSVFIATG

-245 VVWDSTFI
+245 VMWDSTFI
-253 VDQET
+253 VDQES
-258 VDTFIRVLFGPSLW
+258 VATFIRVLFGPSLW
-272 LSNVF
+272 ISNLV
-277 GLGLANEISVVRLL
+277 GLGLANEISVSRLL
-291 TPEGDEADGWIH
+291 TPGGDEADGWIH
-303 LFAISVLVAVVLPR
+303 LFAISVFVAVVLPR

-326 RVGRLANNIALPL
+326 RLARLSDNIALPL

-351 RLLVENE
+351 RLLIEKE
-358 VAAHAQTFSAKIAG
+358 VGVQAQTFSAKVAG

-386 LISFREG
+386 LILFRERG
-393 GGRIAD
+393 GKIAD
-399 LKSDLTSTTVAFLP
+399 LKSELTSTTLAFLP

-418 ITDTAIPE
+418 ITDTALPE

-475 SRAIAL
+475 SRAIAF
-481 SVGTSIALAVAAV
+481 SVGTSIALAIAAV

-518 FLIGLVAGTV
+518 FLIGLVAGAV

-541 TETVEHVLLPAA
+541 TETVEHILLPAA

-587 QALIPQITNE
+587 QTLIPQITDE

-606 QY
+606 QS

>member
-1 MALSEDDAAKIVLI
+1 MALTEDAAAKIVLI

-60 PWYQSILQLSKI
+60 PWYQSILQLAKI
-72 PLPWTLPVCF
+72 PAPWTFPVCF

-111 AWNFVVFLALF
+111 AWNLLVFLTLF
-122 VLFLRRKIKTAQVS
+122 VLFLRRKIKTQQVMNVVPAAN
-136 TVVRAQNT
+136 TVESFRSS
-144 LPGAGNVGGLRGGL
+144 LR
-158 RSNQSKAPWVVRYL
+158 NHQYKAPWVVKYL

-208 GALVVARWRR
+208 GALVVSRWRR
-218 LLHLGSVFVATG
+218 LLHLGSVFVAIG

-253 VDQET
+253 VDQES
-258 VDTFIRVLFGPSLW
+258 VATFIRVLFGPSLW
-272 LSNVF
+272 ISNLF
-277 GLGLANEISVVRLL
+277 GLGLANEISVSGLL
-291 TPEGDEADGWIH
+291 TPGGDGADGWIH
-303 LFAISVLVAVVLPR
+303 LFAISVFVAVVLPR

-326 RVGRLANNIALPL
+326 RLARLSDNIALPL

-351 RLLVENE
+351 RLLIEKE
-358 VAAHAQTFSAKIAG
+358 VGAQAQTFSAKVAG
-372 FVASKLYDEQIVPK
+372 FVAAKLYDEQIVPK
-386 LISFREG
+386 LILFRERG
-393 GGRIAD
+393 GKIAD
-399 LKSDLTSTTVAFLP
+399 LKSELTSTTVAFLP

-418 ITDTAIPE
+418 ITDTALPE

-475 SRAIAL
+475 SRALAF
-481 SVGTSIALAVAAV
+481 SVGTSIALAIAAV

-518 FLIGLVAGTV
+518 FLIGLVAGAM

-541 TETVEHVLLPAA
+541 TETVEHILLPAA
-553 VVRAALWQSRF
+553 VVRTALWQSRF

-587 QALIPQITNE
+587 QTLIPQITDE

-606 QY
+606 QS

>member
-1 MALSEDDAAKIVLI
+1 MALTEDVAAKIVLI

-38 QDAEPGLS
+38 QGVEPGLS

-60 PWYQSILQLSKI
+60 PWYQSILQLAKI
-72 PLPWTLPVCF
+72 PAPWTLPVCF
-82 AAFLLGLATNLLGP
+82 VAFLLGLATNLLGP
-96 AQQIHVIRNP
+96 AQHIHVIRNP

-111 AWNFVVFLALF
+111 AWNLLVFLALF
-122 VLFLRRKIKTAQVS
+122 GLFLRRKTKAAQLPN
-136 TVVRAQNT
+136 VVRAQNI
-144 LPGAGNVGGLRGGL
+144 LPDAGNVESL
-158 RSNQSKAPWVVRYL
+158 RSSSPNNQYKAPWVVKYL

-208 GALVVARWRR
+208 GALVIARWRR

-253 VDQET
+253 VNQES
-258 VDTFIRVLFGPSLW
+258 VATFIRVLFGPSLW
-272 LSNVF
+272 ISNLF
-277 GLGLANEISVVRLL
+277 GLGLANEISVARLL

-326 RVGRLANNIALPL
+326 GIDRLSRNIALPL

-351 RLLVENE
+351 RLLIEKE
-358 VAAHAQTFSAKIAG
+358 VAAQAQTFSARVAG

-386 LISFREG
+386 LISFREQ

-399 LKSDLTSTTVAFLP
+399 LKSELTSTTVAFLP

-418 ITDTAIPE
+418 ITDTALPE

-454 AFEELSIFPAGR
+454 AFEELSIFAAGG

-475 SRAIAL
+475 SRAIAF
-481 SVGTSIALAVAAV
+481 SVGTSIALAIATV

-518 FLIGLVAGTV
+518 FLIGLVAG
-528 VAAGAWWFGKDKI
+528 
-541 TETVEHVLLPAA
+541 A
-553 VVRAALWQSRF
+553 VVRTALWQSRF

-587 QALIPQITNE
+587 QTSIPQITNE

>member
-1 MALSEDDAAKIVLI
+1 MALTEDAAAKIVLI

-60 PWYQSILQLSKI
+60 PWYQSILQLAKI
-72 PLPWTLPVCF
+72 PAPWTFPVCF

-106 IFILI
+106 IFVLI
-111 AWNFVVFLALF
+111 AWNLLVFLALF
-122 VLFLRRKIKTAQVS
+122 VLFLRRKIKTQQVTNVVPAAN
-136 TVVRAQNT
+136 TVES
-144 LPGAGNVGGLRGGL
+144 L
-158 RSNQSKAPWVVRYL
+158 RSSLRNHQSKVPWVVKYL

-208 GALVVARWRR
+208 GALVVSRWRR
-218 LLHLGSVFVATG
+218 LLHLGSVFIATG

-245 VVWDSTFI
+245 VMWDSTFI
-253 VDQET
+253 VDQES
-258 VDTFIRVLFGPSLW
+258 VATFIRVLFGPSLW
-272 LSNVF
+272 ISNLV
-277 GLGLANEISVVRLL
+277 GLGLANEISVSRLL
-291 TPEGDEADGWIH
+291 TPGGDEADGWIH
-303 LFAISVLVAVVLPR
+303 LFAISVFVAVVLPR

-326 RVGRLANNIALPL
+326 RLARLSDNIALPL

-351 RLLVENE
+351 RLLIEKE
-358 VAAHAQTFSAKIAG
+358 VGVQAQTFSAKVAG

-386 LISFREG
+386 LILFRERG
-393 GGRIAD
+393 GKIAD
-399 LKSDLTSTTVAFLP
+399 LKSELTSTTLAFLP

-418 ITDTAIPE
+418 ITDTALPE

-475 SRAIAL
+475 SRAIAF
-481 SVGTSIALAVAAV
+481 SVGTSIALAIAAV

-518 FLIGLVAGTV
+518 FLIGLVAGAV

-541 TETVEHVLLPAA
+541 TETVEHILLPAA

-587 QALIPQITNE
+587 QTLIPQITDE
-597 ILLRLRRLR
+597 ISLRLRRLR
-606 QY
+606 QS

>member
-1 MALSEDDAAKIVLI
+1 MALTEDDAAKIVLI

-30 RAQAFVAA
+30 RAQAFVVA
-38 QDAEPGLS
+38 QDVEPGLS
-46 SIERYAARLFEHLS
+46 SIERYATRLFEHLS
-60 PWYQSILQLSKI
+60 PWYQSILQLAKI
-72 PLPWTLPVCF
+72 PAPWTLPVCF
-82 AAFLLGLATNLLGP
+82 AAFLVGLATNLLGP

-111 AWNFVVFLALF
+111 AWNLLVFLALF
-122 VLFLRRKIKTAQVS
+122 VLFLRRKIKTAQLSNVS
-136 TVVRAQNT
+136 RAPNT
-144 LPGAGNVGGLRGGL
+144 LPGAGNVESL
-158 RSNQSKAPWVVRYL
+158 RSTVRHNQSKAPWVVKYL

-188 EQKNLAQIMRRFS
+188 EQKNLAQILRRFS
-201 HHWLSVA
+201 QHWLSVA
-208 GALVVARWRR
+208 GALVVSRWRR
-218 LLHLGSVFVATG
+218 LLHLGSVSVATG

-253 VDQET
+253 VEQES
-258 VDTFIRVLFGPSLW
+258 VATFIRVMFGPSLW
-272 LSNVF
+272 LSDLF
-277 GLGLANEISVVRLL
+277 GLGLANEISIGRLL
-291 TPEGDEADGWIH
+291 TPAGDQADGWIH
-303 LFAISVLVAVVLPR
+303 LFAISVIVAVVLPR

-326 RVGRLANNIALPL
+326 RIDRLSKNIALPL

-351 RLLVENE
+351 RLLIEKE
-358 VAAHAQTFSAKIAG
+358 VAAQAQTFSAEVAG
-372 FVASKLYDEQIVPK
+372 FVGSKLYDEQIVPK
-386 LISFREG
+386 LISFREA

-399 LKSDLTSTTVAFLP
+399 LKSDLTNTTVAFLP

-454 AFEELSIFPAGR
+454 AFEEVSIFPAGR

-475 SRAIAL
+475 SRAIAF
-481 SVGTSIALAVAAV
+481 SVGTSIALAIAAV

-518 FLIGLVAGTV
+518 FLIGLVAGAV

-553 VVRAALWQSRF
+553 VVRTALWQSRF

-587 QALIPQITNE
+587 QTLIPQITDE
-597 ILLRLRRLR
+597 ILQRLRRLR

>member
-1 MALSEDDAAKIVLI
+1 MALTEDAAAKIVLI

-60 PWYQSILQLSKI
+60 PWYQSILQLAKI
-72 PLPWTLPVCF
+72 PAPWTFPVCF

-106 IFILI
+106 IFVLI
-111 AWNFVVFLALF
+111 AWNLLVFLALF
-122 VLFLRRKIKTAQVS
+122 VLFLRRKIKTQQVTNVVPAAN
-136 TVVRAQNT
+136 TVES
-144 LPGAGNVGGLRGGL
+144 L
-158 RSNQSKAPWVVRYL
+158 RSSLRNHQSKAPWVVKYL

-208 GALVVARWRR
+208 GALVVSRWRR
-218 LLHLGSVFVATG
+218 LLHLGSVFIATG

-245 VVWDSTFI
+245 VMWDSTFI
-253 VDQET
+253 VDQES
-258 VDTFIRVLFGPSLW
+258 VATFIRVLFGPSLW
-272 LSNVF
+272 ISNLV
-277 GLGLANEISVVRLL
+277 GLGLANEISVSRLL
-291 TPEGDEADGWIH
+291 TPGGDEADGWIH
-303 LFAISVLVAVVLPR
+303 LFAISVFVAVVLPR

-326 RVGRLANNIALPL
+326 RLARLSDNIALPL

-351 RLLVENE
+351 RLLIEKE
-358 VAAHAQTFSAKIAG
+358 VGVQAQTFSAKVAG

-386 LISFREG
+386 LILFRERG
-393 GGRIAD
+393 GKIAD
-399 LKSDLTSTTVAFLP
+399 LKSELTSTTLAFLP

-418 ITDTAIPE
+418 ITDTALPE

-475 SRAIAL
+475 SRAIAF
-481 SVGTSIALAVAAV
+481 SVGTSIALAIAAV

-518 FLIGLVAGTV
+518 FLIGLVAGAV

-541 TETVEHVLLPAA
+541 TETVEHILLPAA

-587 QALIPQITNE
+587 QTLIPQITDE

-606 QY
+606 QS

>member
-1 MALSEDDAAKIVLI
+1 MALTEDAAAKIVLI

-30 RAQAFVAA
+30 RARAFVAA

-60 PWYQSILQLSKI
+60 PWYQSILQLAKI
-72 PLPWTLPVCF
+72 PAPWTLPVCF

-96 AQQIHVIRNP
+96 ARQIHVIRNP

-111 AWNFVVFLALF
+111 AWNLLVFLTLF
-122 VLFLRRKIKTAQVS
+122 VLFLRRKIKTQQVTS
-136 TVVRAQNT
+136 IVPAANTVES
-144 LPGAGNVGGLRGGL
+144 LRISS
-158 RSNQSKAPWVVRYL
+158 RSNQSKVPWVVKHL

-179 FHRMIFAVH
+179 FHRMIFAVR
-188 EQKNLAQIMRRFS
+188 EQRNLAQIMRRFS
-201 HHWLSVA
+201 HHWFSVA
-208 GALVVARWRR
+208 GALVVSRWRR
-218 LLHLGSVFVATG
+218 LLHLGSVFIATG

-253 VDQET
+253 VEQES
-258 VDTFIRVLFGPSLW
+258 VATFIRVLFAPSLW
-272 LSNVF
+272 ISNLF
-277 GLGLANEISVVRLL
+277 GLGLANRISVDRLL
-291 TPEGDEADGWIH
+291 TPGGDEADGWIH
-303 LFAISVLVAVVLPR
+303 LFAISVLLAVVLPR

-326 RVGRLANNIALPL
+326 RIRRLSGNLALPL

-351 RLLVENE
+351 RLLIEKE
-358 VAAHAQTFSAKIAG
+358 VAEQAQTFSAKIAG
-372 FVASKLYDEQIVPK
+372 FVATKLYDEQIVPK
-386 LISFREG
+386 LISFRERG
-393 GGRIAD
+393 GKIAD
-399 LKSDLTSTTVAFLP
+399 LKSELTSTTVAFLP

-418 ITDTAIPE
+418 ITDTALPE

-475 SRAIAL
+475 SRALAF
-481 SVGTSIALAVAAV
+481 SVGTSIALAIAAV

-518 FLIGLVAGTV
+518 FLIGLVAGAV
-528 VAAGAWWFGKDKI
+528 VAGAWWFGKDKI
-541 TETVEHVLLPAA
+541 TETVEHILLPAA
-553 VVRAALWQSRF
+553 VVRTALWQSRF

-587 QALIPQITNE
+587 HTLIPQITDE

-606 QY
+606 QS

>member
-1 MALSEDDAAKIVLI
+1 MALTEDDAAKIVLI

-60 PWYQSILQLSKI
+60 PWYQSILQLAKI
-72 PLPWTLPVCF
+72 PAPWTLPVCF

-106 IFILI
+106 IFVLI
-111 AWNFVVFLALF
+111 AWNLLVFLALF
-122 VLFLRRKIKTAQVS
+122 VLFLRRKIKTAQRS
-136 TVVRAQNT
+136 DIVRARNNF
-144 LPGAGNVGGLRGGL
+144 PGAGNIESL
-158 RSNQSKAPWVVRYL
+158 RSSVQNNQSKAPWVVKYL

-179 FHRMIFAVH
+179 FHRMIFVVH
-188 EQKNLAQIMRRFS
+188 EQKNLSQILRRFS
-201 HHWLSVA
+201 QHWLSVA
-208 GALVVARWRR
+208 GALVVSRWRR
-218 LLHLGSVFVATG
+218 LLHLGSVSVATG

-253 VDQET
+253 VEQES
-258 VDTFIRVLFGPSLW
+258 VATFIRVMFGPSLW
-272 LSNVF
+272 LSNLF
-277 GLGLANEISVVRLL
+277 RLPLANEISIGRLL
-291 TPEGDEADGWIH
+291 TPAGDQADGWIH

-317 LALAAWQSS
+317 LALAAWQS
-326 RVGRLANNIALPL
+326 GWIDRLSKNIALPL

-358 VAAHAQTFSAKIAG
+358 VATQAQTLSAKVAG
-372 FVASKLYDEQIVPK
+372 FVAAKLYDEQIVPK
-386 LISFREG
+386 LISFRER

-440 SIGTSFIDVKDPQI
+440 SIGSSFIDVKDPQI
-454 AFEELSIFPAGR
+454 AFEEVSIFPAGR

-518 FLIGLVAGTV
+518 FLIGLVAGAV
-528 VAAGAWWFGKDKI
+528 IAAGAWWFGKDKI

-553 VVRAALWQSRF
+553 VVRTALWQTRF
-564 QRLLAEAREKCEES
+564 QRLLAEAREKCEEA

-587 QALIPQITNE
+587 QALNPQITTE

-606 QY
+606 HY

>member
-1 MALSEDDAAKIVLI
+1 MALTEDAAAKIVLI

-30 RAQAFVAA
+30 RARAFVAA

-60 PWYQSILQLSKI
+60 PWYQSILQLAKI
-72 PLPWTLPVCF
+72 PAPWTLPVCF

-96 AQQIHVIRNP
+96 ARQIHVIRNP

-111 AWNFVVFLALF
+111 AWNLLVFLTLF
-122 VLFLRRKIKTAQVS
+122 VLFLRRKIKTQQVTS
-136 TVVRAQNT
+136 IVPAANTVES
-144 LPGAGNVGGLRGGL
+144 LRISS
-158 RSNQSKAPWVVRYL
+158 RSNQSKVPWVVKHL

-179 FHRMIFAVH
+179 FHRMIFAVR
-188 EQKNLAQIMRRFS
+188 EQRNLAQIMRRFS
-201 HHWLSVA
+201 HHWFSVA
-208 GALVVARWRR
+208 GALVVSRWRR
-218 LLHLGSVFVATG
+218 LLHLGSVFIATG

-253 VDQET
+253 VEQES
-258 VDTFIRVLFGPSLW
+258 VATFIRVLFAPSLW
-272 LSNVF
+272 ISNLF
-277 GLGLANEISVVRLL
+277 GLGLANRISVDRLL
-291 TPEGDEADGWIH
+291 TPGGDEADGWIH
-303 LFAISVLVAVVLPR
+303 LFAISVLLAVVLPR

-326 RVGRLANNIALPL
+326 RIRRLSGNLALPL

-351 RLLVENE
+351 RLLIEKE
-358 VAAHAQTFSAKIAG
+358 VAEQAQTFSAKIAG
-372 FVASKLYDEQIVPK
+372 FVATKLYDEQIVPK
-386 LISFREG
+386 LISFRERG
-393 GGRIAD
+393 GKIAD
-399 LKSDLTSTTVAFLP
+399 LKSELTSTTVAFLP

-418 ITDTAIPE
+418 ITDTALPE

-454 AFEELSIFPAGR
+454 AFEELSIFPTGR

-475 SRAIAL
+475 SRALAF
-481 SVGTSIALAVAAV
+481 SVGTSIALAIAAV

-518 FLIGLVAGTV
+518 FLIGLVAGAV

-541 TETVEHVLLPAA
+541 TETVEHILLPAA
-553 VVRAALWQSRF
+553 VVRTALWQSRF

-587 QALIPQITNE
+587 HTLIPQITDE

-606 QY
+606 QS